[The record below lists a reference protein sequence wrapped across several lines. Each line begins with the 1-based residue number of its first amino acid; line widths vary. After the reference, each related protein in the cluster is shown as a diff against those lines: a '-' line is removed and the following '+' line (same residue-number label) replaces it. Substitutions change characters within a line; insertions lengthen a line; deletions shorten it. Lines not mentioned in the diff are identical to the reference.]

1 MAASSSAVA
10 VFESITLIVSD
21 LEAATRFYRQVLGLE
36 LVREFPGDYASLQL
50 TRGVVLGLHVPH
62 DGHVHRVETA
72 GLEIGFLVE
81 DVDARHAQL
90 SASGV
95 RFLRGPTDMP
105 WGTREAQLADPD
117 GHVLTLKT
125 AAQVA

>member
-1 MAASSSAVA
+1 MTIDPRPHARAN
-10 VFESITLIVSD
+10 
-21 LEAATRFYRQVLGLE
+21 
-36 LVREFPGDYASLQL
+36 
-50 TRGVVLGLHVPH
+50 VP
-62 DGHVHRVETA
+62 DDSGHAHRVETA

-90 SASGV
+90 SASGI
-95 RFLRGPTDMP
+95 RFLRGPTDIP
-105 WGTREAQLADPD
+105 WGTREAELADPD